1 MGILACRALLLP
13 WQVGPPLGIS
23 ASRLQDMLRTIE
35 FGTQNSRHLPF
46 KFPPWK
52 YPNVHLAGLYP
63 SIAGYLGLANDVSEK
78 RPLNN
83 KFAKRRLEFLS
94 RYNLIDERDI
104 ETWRRNKTY
113 ELEALSTAFKNDKGE
128 PIGLGIYLIE
138 YFRLF
143 NIPIK
148 PPLPPDDELKRLFEE
163 AAHEEL
169 KREIREAL
177 LSDNEIFWIMYR
189 VRQEIEKYR
198 ESIVDMI
205 YNKVKDE
212 LDKVL
217 EQVTVNAIKYWILK
231 QYEEDPTRKEYDY
244 AKIAH
249 MLKKKFIVQG
259 EIVGPEIEDKL
270 KELVKQYFE
279 ENKRYSADIKFEP
292 IHNESKQPDIYDVI
306 LRHLGAKE
314 EDVLKIRKALEWR
327 FNGHRE
333 AS

>member
-1 MGILACRALLLP
+1 
-13 WQVGPPLGIS
+13 
-23 ASRLQDMLRTIE
+23 MLRTIE

-63 SIAGYLGLANDVSEK
+63 SIAEYLGLANDVSEK

-104 ETWRRNKTY
+104 ETWKRNKTY

-177 LSDNEIFWIMYR
+177 LSDNDIFWIMYR

-198 ESIVDMI
+198 ESIVNMI
-205 YNKVKDE
+205 YSKVKDE
-212 LDKVL
+212 LDEVL

-279 ENKRYSADIKFEP
+279 ENKRYSADIEFEP
-292 IHNESKQPDIYDVI
+292 IHNESKQSDIYDVI

-314 EDVLKIRKALEWR
+314 DDVLKIREALKWR
-327 FNGHRE
+327 FNNVNN
-333 AS
+333 AA